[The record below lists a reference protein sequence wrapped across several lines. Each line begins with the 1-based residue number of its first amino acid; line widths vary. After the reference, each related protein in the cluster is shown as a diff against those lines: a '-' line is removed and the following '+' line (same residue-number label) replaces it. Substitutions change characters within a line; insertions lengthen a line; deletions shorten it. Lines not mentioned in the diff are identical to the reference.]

1 MSCCAMLSFAVED
14 QMCIPLAF
22 LFISQLW
29 IIIMHPL
36 LLFVSLFHRFPTTLD
51 LIPDLPQLPPPLSA
65 SASEE
70 FVYAFECD
78 LVSSLF
84 SFF

>member
-22 LFISQLW
+22 LFISLLTLNYYNASSAL
-29 IIIMHPL
+29 IRVAFSSIPNHPRSHSRL
-36 LLFVSLFHRFPTTLD
+36 ASA
-51 LIPDLPQLPPPLSA
+51 PPLSA

-78 LVSSLF
+78 LVFSLF